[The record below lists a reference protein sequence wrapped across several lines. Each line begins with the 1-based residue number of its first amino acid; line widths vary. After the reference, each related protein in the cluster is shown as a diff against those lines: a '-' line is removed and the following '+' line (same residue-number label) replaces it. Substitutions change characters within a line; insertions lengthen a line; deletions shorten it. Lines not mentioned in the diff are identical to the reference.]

1 MPMKKTESHSQRRK
15 NASYMLWSK
24 LAVMQSSLL
33 KTWPAPV
40 RRSCALTLLA
50 LGALLTGCAQLPTVP
65 CRLPEPVT
73 MPVLS
78 QPLPP
83 VSYSISA
90 GQSIKRWE
98 KSLTDMF
105 PTSKP

>member
-1 MPMKKTESHSQRRK
+1 MKKTESNSQRRR
-15 NASYMLWSK
+15 NAQYMLWSR

-40 RRSCALTLLA
+40 RRSCGLTLLA
-50 LGALLTGCAQLPTVP
+50 LGSLLSGCAQLPTAP
-65 CRLPEPVT
+65 SRLPEPAT

-83 VSYSISA
+83 ESYSTTAQRNIE
-90 GQSIKRWE
+90 RWQ
-98 KSLTDMF
+98 KLLTDMYQ
-105 PTSKP
+105 TSAP

>member
-1 MPMKKTESHSQRRK
+1 MKKTESNSQRRK

-33 KTWPAPV
+33 QTWPAPV
-40 RRSCALTLLA
+40 RRSCGLMLLS
-50 LGALLTGCAQLPTVP
+50 LGSLLTGCAQLPTAP
-65 CRLPEPVT
+65 SRLPGPVT

-90 GQSIKRWE
+90 QESIRSWQK
-98 KSLTDMF
+98 KLTDMYQ
-105 PTSKP
+105 TSEP